1 MEKRAPMVGPKMKPR
16 EKDTPTKAWGG
27 RWREGGGAGER
38 EGVGAEV
45 GEVELSETG

>member
-27 RWREGGGAGER
+27 RWREG
-38 EGVGAEV
+38 VGAEV
-45 GEVELSETG
+45 GKVELSETG